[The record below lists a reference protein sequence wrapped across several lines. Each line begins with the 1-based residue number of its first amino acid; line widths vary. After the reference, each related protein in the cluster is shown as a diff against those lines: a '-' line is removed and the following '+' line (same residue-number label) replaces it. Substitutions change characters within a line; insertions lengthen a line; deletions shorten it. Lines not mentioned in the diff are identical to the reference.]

1 LPIHKD
7 GQKLSTHLR
16 SIVLKKNRLSVKLYI
31 YLDFGLFCHAEGP
44 IFRQN
49 DTECGYV
56 MELVEEKWDEILENV
71 HREYEISDI
80 AFKAWLKPLTIF
92 HIEGN
97 VIQLLVPNGQMAI
110 EYIQKKYSIQ
120 LKVGIAEATGV
131 EYDLEYLTPEEAKE
145 HKLRVAN
152 QKKSSDDD
160 LDPKT
165 KVALEEAGLNPKY
178 TFDTFVVGE
187 NNRFAYAA
195 AVAIAEAPGK
205 VYNPFFIYGGSG
217 LGKTHMMHSIAHHI
231 ITTQP
236 DKIVRYVSSE
246 IFTNELINAL
256 KNSNNV
262 SLMNA
267 FRQKYRNVD
276 VLLIDDIQFIIGKD
290 ATQNEFFHTFN
301 DLFDQSKQIIISSD
315 RPPKDFD
322 ALDDRMKNRLAW
334 GLQADVKRPDYETR
348 MAILQKK
355 AESEGYAID
364 NEVLQYIATNIQSNI
379 RELEGALIK
388 LIAFSRLDH
397 GRPIDISMARD
408 ALRDL
413 ITPNESRQIT
423 PDTIVDIVAEHFNI
437 TRGDIM
443 SKKRNAEIAQ
453 PRQIVM
459 YLCRDILD
467 IPYKQIG
474 KVLGRDHS
482 TVMHGITAVE
492 DEMSAYPEMQRT
504 IDVLKKKISPGG

>member
-1 LPIHKD
+1 
-7 GQKLSTHLR
+7 
-16 SIVLKKNRLSVKLYI
+16 
-31 YLDFGLFCHAEGP
+31 
-44 IFRQN
+44 
-49 DTECGYV
+49 
-56 MELVEEKWDEILENV
+56 MEVVEEKWADILENV
-71 HREYEISDI
+71 HQEYEVSDV

-92 HIEGN
+92 QIEGN
-97 VIQLLVPNGQMAI
+97 TISILVPNGQMAI
-110 EYIQKKYSIQ
+110 EYIQKKYTIQ
-120 LKVGIAEATGV
+120 LKVAIAEMTGV
-131 EYDLEYLTPEEAKE
+131 EYELEFLTPEQVRENR
-145 HKLRVAN
+145 LRTAN
-152 QKKSSDDD
+152 QAKKKETEEEIP
-160 LDPKT
+160 PKARL
-165 KVALEEAGLNPKY
+165 ALEEAGLNPRY

-217 LGKTHMMHSIAHHI
+217 LGKTHLMHSIAHHI

-246 IFTNELINAL
+246 VFTNELISAL

-262 SLMNA
+262 SMLNA
-267 FRQKYRNVD
+267 FRHKYRNID

-315 RPPKDFD
+315 RPPKEFD
-322 ALDDRMKNRLAW
+322 ALDDRLKNRLAW
-334 GLQADVKRPDYETR
+334 GLQADVKKPDYETR

-355 AESEGYAID
+355 AETEGYQVD
-364 NEVLQYIATNIQSNI
+364 NEVLQYIATNIKSNI

-397 GRPIDISMARD
+397 GRPIDIQLAKD

-413 ITPNESRQIT
+413 ISPEEGQPIT
-423 PDTIVDIVAEHFNI
+423 ADTIIDIVSEHFGI
-437 TRGDIM
+437 TRADIL

-459 YLCRDILD
+459 YLCREMLD
-467 IPYKQIG
+467 LPYKSIG
-474 KVLGRDHS
+474 KVLARDHS

-492 DEMSAYPEMQRT
+492 DEMSQYPDMQRT
-504 IDVLKKKISPGG
+504 IDVLKRKINPGG